1 MIQKGEGNVFLK
13 KEYAERKY
21 LSGKDGIV
29 WATYGKRQSEII
41 HNALL
46 AQDIHSEISKDFI
59 ENNDLFL
66 IKVTDQADVKN
77 ALNFIWKSS
86 TGLRLKPDWYYPY
99 GTSNTSFE
107 HWLGDNTK

>member
-1 MIQKGEGNVFLK
+1 MFLK
-13 KEYAERKY
+13 NEDAEREY

-29 WATYGKRQSEII
+29 WATYRQRQSQII

-46 AQDIHSEISKDFI
+46 AQDIHSEISKNSV

-66 IKVTDQADVKN
+66 IKVTNKADVQN
-77 ALNFIWKSS
+77 ALNFIWKSNS
-86 TGLRLKPDWYYPY
+86 GLRLIPDWHYPP

-107 HWLGDNTK
+107 HWLGDNAK